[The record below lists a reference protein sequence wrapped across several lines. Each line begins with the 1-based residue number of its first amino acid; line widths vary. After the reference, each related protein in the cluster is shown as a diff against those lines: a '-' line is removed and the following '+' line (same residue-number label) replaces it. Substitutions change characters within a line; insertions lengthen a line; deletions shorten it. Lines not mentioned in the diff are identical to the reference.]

1 MNDSA
6 TSTNDLHDKLDAAL
20 GQQGLLQEIL
30 LLRLLNAITAQF
42 ATSAAQW
49 QAAQSL
55 EYKHWRQEIK
65 TLLDTLQFMIHSA
78 DAYAPNSSGL
88 ERDIV
93 ALGEQL
99 GVIEQRL
106 NELSARKT
114 ALQDQLT
121 QQDADR
127 AALHEEVAWLERL
140 QQLAPFRAALAQ
152 HLDIQQLRA
161 RANAELLREQE
172 RQRERGE
179 ALVNTINSQ
188 LEELDALLRDNLTL
202 TEQEWEAVRRA
213 VDATAT
219 Q

>member
-1 MNDSA
+1 MNNSA
-6 TSTNDLHDKLDAAL
+6 TSTKDLHDKLDAAL

-49 QAAQSL
+49 QAAPSL

-65 TLLDTLQFMIHSA
+65 PLLATLQFMIHSA
-78 DAYAPNSSGL
+78 DAYAPHSSGL

-93 ALGEQL
+93 QLNEQL
-99 GVIEQRL
+99 GAIEQRL
-106 NELSARKT
+106 QELNARKS
-114 ALQDQLT
+114 ALQDQLA
-121 QQDADR
+121 QQNAER
-127 AALHEEVAWLERL
+127 AALDEEVAWLERL

-152 HLDIQQLRA
+152 HLDIQRLRA
-161 RANAELLREQE
+161 RANAELLREQD

-179 ALVNTINSQ
+179 ALVTAIDSQ
-188 LEELDALLRDNLTL
+188 LDKLDALLRDNLTL

-219 Q
+219 R